1 MKYNPTVKERRF
13 LKAYLEGKSL
23 AECAKYAGSKGKD
36 KDSLKVVGHRMLTNI
51 NLSMDEILTL
61 CGLTDEVLARK
72 LQEGLEA
79 DRLYLTSFD
88 GKFMD
93 ERKAPDVP
101 TRLKAVEMIS
111 RMRGHFKDRYEFT
124 GKEGGDIILHV
135 RPLSA
140 KREPR
145 KIQLDEIED

>member
-1 MKYNPTVKERRF
+1 MKNPSVKERRF

-36 KDSLKVVGHRMLTNI
+36 NDSLKVIGHQILTRL
-51 NLSMDEILTL
+51 NLSMEETLILH
-61 CGLTDEVLARK
+61 GLTDEVLAKK

-79 DRLYLTSFD
+79 DRLYLASWK

-101 TRLKAVEMIS
+101 TRLKAVELIG
-111 RMRGHFKDRYEFT
+111 RMKGLFIDRHELT
-124 GKEGGDIILHV
+124 GIQGG
-135 RPLSA
+135 
-140 KREPR
+140 
-145 KIQLDEIED
+145 EIELVIKPARDRGETKKIDLDSD

>member
-1 MKYNPTVKERRF
+1 VKNPSVKERRF

-36 KDSLKVVGHRMLTNI
+36 NDSLKVIGHQILTRL
-51 NLSMDEILTL
+51 NLSMEETLILH
-61 CGLTDEVLARK
+61 GLTDEVLAKK

-79 DRLYLTSFD
+79 DRLYLASWK

-101 TRLKAVEMIS
+101 TRLKAVELIG
-111 RMRGHFKDRYEFT
+111 RMKGLFIDRHELT
-124 GKEGGDIILHV
+124 GIQGG
-135 RPLSA
+135 
-140 KREPR
+140 
-145 KIQLDEIED
+145 EIELVIKPARDRGETKKIDLDSD